1 MGVGES
7 DHNQLLVNFCRCGKW
22 RGVGESEEGER
33 REERGEGREVRG
45 EGEGRE
51 ERRKGRREG
60 EKGRGEGTGRGKR
73 GITGLRRISARPL
86 NFQRF
91 GSHTLTT

>member
-22 RGVGESEEGER
+22 IGVGESEEGER

-45 EGEGRE
+45 EGEWRE

-60 EKGRGEGTGRGKR
+60 ERVREEGRG
-73 GITGLRRISARPL
+73 GLPGCEEYLRVRSTFNVLGATR
-86 NFQRF
+86 
-91 GSHTLTT
+91 